1 MVPGHL
7 SFDLNHTGRVTSTL
21 DGRIT
26 QLNHD
31 VGEEVHNGEIMAL
44 VDAPDLLH
52 PLELKA
58 PMAGR
63 VVERHGAV
71 GELID
76 RTTPIYTISNVSTLW
91 CIANLNEPDMTFVR
105 VGQPATLT
113 VLPYPSNKFYGK
125 VIRIGDSVNEATRT
139 VEVRI
144 EVHNNGDLLKA
155 GMYANAA
162 LKTTTAAEG
171 LFVPDA
177 SVQTVGSHPDVFI
190 EESPG
195 TYRATEVR
203 LGREIGDMHEVLDG
217 LPAGSRVVTTGSF
230 ILKSELLKGE
240 IEE

>member
-1 MVPGHL
+1 
-7 SFDLNHTGRVTSTL
+7 
-21 DGRIT
+21 
-26 QLNHD
+26 
-31 VGEEVHNGEIMAL
+31 
-44 VDAPDLLH
+44 
-52 PLELKA
+52 
-58 PMAGR
+58 
-63 VVERHGAV
+63 
-71 GELID
+71 
-76 RTTPIYTISNVSTLW
+76 
-91 CIANLNEPDMTFVR
+91 